1 MKYIFLEKIVNN
13 NDPSLNK
20 YFYFITD
27 NKETNYLNLLDTEK
41 TLIHFKDGS
50 THEISFDH
58 NSPKDYEPIF
68 GEIYLYILH
77 NNLSNQPLLKFTID
91 DNNNIEKAE

>member
-13 NDPSLNK
+13 NESSLNK

-27 NKETNYLNLLDTEK
+27 NKETNYLNLLDTEQ
-41 TLIHFKDGS
+41 TLIHFKEGH

-58 NSPKDYEPIF
+58 NSPKDYEAIF
-68 GEIYLYILH
+68 GKIYLYILH